1 MQSTTL
7 QPYPIAPQ
15 KPAPPVRGT
24 AETVYAVLFTIS
36 FSHFLNDTIQA
47 LLPSIYPMLKD
58 SYHLSFT
65 QLGMITFTFQ
75 CTASLLQPLVGL
87 YTDKRSLPFS
97 LPLGMGL
104 TLLGIVALAFANS
117 YPFILASAALIGLG
131 SSIFHPE
138 ASRIAHMAAGKRRGF
153 AQSLFQIG
161 GNAGSSVGPLL
172 AALIVVPHG
181 QRYIGIFSVLAF
193 LGVGVLWR
201 IGVWQSQHLHLIQRK
216 AAALASGEGH
226 HLSRATVGFSLFI
239 LAALIFSKYI
249 YLTSLTSYYTFYLI
263 HRFGVS
269 IQTSQFYL
277 FLFLFAVAAGTILGG
292 PIGDRFG
299 RKKVIWASILG
310 VAPFTIWLP
319 YASLPVTVALTVVI
333 GVILASAFSTILV
346 YAQDLV
352 PGKVGMIAGLFF
364 GFAFGMAGIGSA
376 VLGQVADHTSI
387 EYVFGLCS
395 YLPLIG
401 LLTAFLPNIER
412 SRS

>member
-1 MQSTTL
+1 MQSTSVRE
-7 QPYPIAPQ
+7 YPVAGEAAT
-15 KPAPPVRGT
+15 APPRGVSQ
-24 AETVYAVLFTIS
+24 TVYAVLFTIS
-36 FSHFLNDTIQA
+36 FSHLLNDVIQA
-47 LLPSIYPMLKD
+47 LLPSVYPMLKE
-58 SYHLSFT
+58 SYNLSFT
-65 QLGMITFTFQ
+65 QLGLITFTFQ

-87 YTDKRSLPFS
+87 YTDKRPQPYS

-104 TLLGIVALAFANS
+104 TLVGIVALAFANS
-117 YPFILASAALIGLG
+117 YPLILASAALVGLG

-161 GNAGSSVGPLL
+161 GNAGTSIGPLL

-181 QRYIGIFSVLAF
+181 QRYLAIFSVVAF

-201 IGVWQSQHLHLIQRK
+201 IGLWQGQHLHLIQRK
-216 AAALASGEGH
+216 GAALPHDEGH
-226 HLSRATVGFSLFI
+226 TLSRGKVGFSLFI

-263 HRFGVS
+263 HRFDVS

-277 FLFLFAVAAGTILGG
+277 FVFLFSVAAGTILGG

-299 RKKVIWASILG
+299 RKKVIWGSILG
-310 VAPFTIWLP
+310 VAPFTLWLP

-387 EYVFGLCS
+387 EHVFYLCS

-401 LLTAFLPNIER
+401 LLTAFLPNLER
-412 SRS
+412 TR